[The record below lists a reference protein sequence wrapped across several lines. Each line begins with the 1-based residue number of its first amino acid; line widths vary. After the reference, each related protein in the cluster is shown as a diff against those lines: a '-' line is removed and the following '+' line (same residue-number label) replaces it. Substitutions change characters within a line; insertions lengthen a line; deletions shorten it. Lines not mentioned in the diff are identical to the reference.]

1 MNSIFAKNASKNVH
15 GWERAASI
23 AGGLVFLAK
32 GLGRGGLGGM
42 LQLAIG
48 GMALARGVTGHCEA
62 KRVLCEA
69 SQHSSTSSTPMGGSS
84 FTGATGTTTGST
96 ATTSPAASS
105 SASSGSERD
114 AQLKANAQAATGSA
128 TVTGNDSLNNPPAGV

>member
-1 MNSIFAKNASKNVH
+1 MNSIFSKNASQNVH

-69 SQHSSTSSTPMGGSS
+69 SHRNSASDSSTDMSTSSV
-84 FTGATGTTTGST
+84 
-96 ATTSPAASS
+96 TSPVRSAAS
-105 SASSGSERD
+105 D
-114 AQLKANAQAATGSA
+114 AQLKTNAQAATGSA
-128 TVTGNDSLNNPPAGV
+128 TVTGNDSLNNPPAGL

>member
-1 MNSIFAKNASKNVH
+1 MNSIFPKDATKNVH

-69 SQHSSTSSTPMGGSS
+69 GHDSSSS
-84 FTGATGTTTGST
+84 FTSDSSAGLGSSAVTSPVRST
-96 ATTSPAASS
+96 AS
-105 SASSGSERD
+105 D
-114 AQLKANAQAATGSA
+114 AQLKTNAQAATGSA
-128 TVTGNDSLNNPPAGV
+128 TVTGNDSLNNPPAGL

>member
-1 MNSIFAKNASKNVH
+1 MNSIFPKNATQNVH

-69 SQHSSTSSTPMGGSS
+69 SHHTSASDSSAGMSTSSV
-84 FTGATGTTTGST
+84 
-96 ATTSPAASS
+96 TSPARSAAS
-105 SASSGSERD
+105 D
-114 AQLKANAQAATGSA
+114 AQLKTNAQAATGSA
-128 TVTGNDSLNNPPAGV
+128 TVTGNDSLNNPPAGL

>member
-1 MNSIFAKNASKNVH
+1 MNPIFPKNASKNVQ

-32 GLGRGGLGGM
+32 GLGRGGVGGM
-42 LQLAIG
+42 LQLAVG

-69 SQHSSTSSTPMGGSS
+69 SNSSSSSEMATDMGTSSV
-84 FTGATGTTTGST
+84 
-96 ATTSPAASS
+96 TSPVRSAAS
-105 SASSGSERD
+105 D
-114 AQLKANAQAATGSA
+114 AQLKTNAQAATGSA

>member
-1 MNSIFAKNASKNVH
+1 MNPIFPKNASKNVQ

-32 GLGRGGLGGM
+32 GLGRGGVGGM
-42 LQLAIG
+42 LQLAVG

-69 SQHSSTSSTPMGGSS
+69 SQRDRSASDSYTGMDTSSV
-84 FTGATGTTTGST
+84 
-96 ATTSPAASS
+96 TSPVRSAAS
-105 SASSGSERD
+105 D
-114 AQLKANAQAATGSA
+114 AQLKTNAQAATGSA

>member
-1 MNSIFAKNASKNVH
+1 MNPIFPKNASKNVQ

-42 LQLAIG
+42 LQLALG

-69 SQHSSTSSTPMGGSS
+69 SRCDASASDDYTGMETSSV
-84 FTGATGTTTGST
+84 
-96 ATTSPAASS
+96 TSPVRSAAS
-105 SASSGSERD
+105 D
-114 AQLKANAQAATGSA
+114 AQLKTNAQAATGSA
-128 TVTGNDSLNNPPAGV
+128 TVTGNDSLNNPPAGL

>member
-1 MNSIFAKNASKNVH
+1 MNSIFSKNTSQNVH

-23 AGGLVFLAK
+23 AGGVVFLAK
-32 GLGRGGLGGM
+32 GLGRGGLVGM

-69 SQHSSTSSTPMGGSS
+69 SHRSSASELADPSASSVISPVR
-84 FTGATGTTTGST
+84 
-96 ATTSPAASS
+96 PAAS
-105 SASSGSERD
+105 D
-114 AQLKANAQAATGSA
+114 AQLKANAQAATGST
-128 TVTGNDSLNNPPAGV
+128 TVTGNDSLNNPPVGL

>member
-1 MNSIFAKNASKNVH
+1 MNPIFSKNASQNVH

-69 SQHSSTSSTPMGGSS
+69 SHRDTSASADTAGMDTSSV
-84 FTGATGTTTGST
+84 
-96 ATTSPAASS
+96 TSPVRSAAS
-105 SASSGSERD
+105 D
-114 AQLKANAQAATGSA
+114 AQLRTNAQAATGSA
-128 TVTGNDSLNNPPAGV
+128 TVTGNDSLNNPPAGL

>member
-1 MNSIFAKNASKNVH
+1 MNSIFPKDATKNVH

-32 GLGRGGLGGM
+32 GLGRGGVGGM

-69 SQHSSTSSTPMGGSS
+69 SHRD
-84 FTGATGTTTGST
+84 
-96 ATTSPAASS
+96 S
-105 SASSGSERD
+105 SASDSYTGMDTSSVTSPVRSAASD
-114 AQLKANAQAATGSA
+114 AQLKTNAQAATGSA

>member
-1 MNSIFAKNASKNVH
+1 MNSIFPKNATQNVH

-69 SQHSSTSSTPMGGSS
+69 SHSNSSSEMATDMGTSSV
-84 FTGATGTTTGST
+84 
-96 ATTSPAASS
+96 TSPVRSAAS
-105 SASSGSERD
+105 D
-114 AQLKANAQAATGSA
+114 AQLKTNAQAATGSA
-128 TVTGNDSLNNPPAGV
+128 TVTGNDSLNNPPAGL

>member
-1 MNSIFAKNASKNVH
+1 MNSIFPKNATQNVH

-69 SQHSSTSSTPMGGSS
+69 SHSSSSSEMATDMGTSSV
-84 FTGATGTTTGST
+84 
-96 ATTSPAASS
+96 TSPVRSAAS
-105 SASSGSERD
+105 D
-114 AQLKANAQAATGSA
+114 AQLKTNAQAATGSA
-128 TVTGNDSLNNPPAGV
+128 TVTGNDSLNNPPAGL